1 MEENIHVTL
10 DQDKIDALNQKIQS
24 KIEEQFTEPQEQ
36 LDQAAEQ
43 VESGR
48 RQMESGKDQLANQ
61 LGQAENEVIN
71 GKSQA
76 FVAESDLSQNY
87 TVLKAT
93 DELIKRAIPNSRVFM
108 NREWD

>member
-1 MEENIHVTL
+1 
-10 DQDKIDALNQKIQS
+10 
-24 KIEEQFTEPQEQ
+24 
-36 LDQAAEQ
+36 
-43 VESGR
+43 
-48 RQMESGKDQLANQ
+48 MESGKDQLANQ

-93 DELIKRAIPNSRVFM
+93 DELIKRATRNSRVFM